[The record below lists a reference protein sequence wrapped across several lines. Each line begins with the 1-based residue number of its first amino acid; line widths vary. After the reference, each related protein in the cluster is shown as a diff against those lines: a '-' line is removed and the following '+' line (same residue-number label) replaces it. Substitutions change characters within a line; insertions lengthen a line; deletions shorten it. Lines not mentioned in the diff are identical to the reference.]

1 MPAAK
6 NIWIPRHV
14 KDGIGY
20 KSCAYPERVAI
31 FGADTETAKGNVE
44 MLQVCDGKG
53 AYLVPVNPG
62 NCLEKYV
69 DTMNPFIHKDTTN
82 ICWFHNLTFDME
94 VMLIP
99 YITLYREKKSFE
111 ISLANCDIEL
121 HMGKICFVDIYYSK
135 NRRLQLRDSSKF
147 IMGSLEKVAKKL
159 GTPHQK
165 SPRPPGLGIRSPW
178 EPDIK
183 AYAEQDAWVTY
194 EIGAWICNDL
204 LQKYNVPP
212 TVSFSQFSQKLYQS
226 QFIQPDEH
234 IPFPTD
240 DACYFAERSYH
251 GGKNG
256 LYCPAPV
263 VIEDCYDIDIVS
275 AYAYSLTTMPQAY
288 FSKTIY
294 ATKYEPGKHG
304 VYAIDAC
311 IAPTK
316 YPVLF
321 KEFSF
326 QPALG
331 EVKDLMVTSYELDRA
346 MEMGL
351 VQLHRCR
358 GWILDVS
365 KYERHP
371 FGPYVDYWWQKK
383 KVAIEGSIPYRSSKL
398 APNAIYGKLIGRVEL
413 DEADFVE
420 RHGAFMPVKMT
431 HKACSFYNPLL
442 ASLVTAKTRLKLLDL
457 ETRFNGLHSAT
468 DAVKTTTKPT
478 GESSELGGYE
488 TEICGRCVIL
498 RNKLYLHF
506 NQENKL
512 EKFALHG
519 FWGTP
524 NQLLEMVDKGLRNYT
539 CKHMPKLRETLRLV
553 NKKDLPFVMK
563 DVEREINV
571 NFNDWHYI
579 KADRVSDVSPFG
591 GAPEVPDEKIDT
603 TL

>member
-1 MPAAK
+1 MPTAK

-14 KDGIGY
+14 KDGIGH
-20 KSCAYPERVAI
+20 KACAYPERVNV

-44 MLQVCDGKG
+44 MIQICDGKC
-53 AYLVPVNPG
+53 AYLLHANPMTA
-62 NCLEKYV
+62 LQKYV
-69 DTMNPFIHKDTTN
+69 EAMNPLVHKGETN
-82 ICWFHNLTFDME
+82 VCWFHNLTFDME

-99 YITLYREKKSFE
+99 YIQLYREKKSFE
-111 ISLANCDIEL
+111 INLDICDIEL
-121 HMGKICFVDIYYSK
+121 HMGKVAFVDIFYSK
-135 NRRLQLRDSSKF
+135 NRRLMLRDSSKF

-165 SPRPPGLGIRSPW
+165 SPKPMGLGVRSPW

-194 EIGAWICNDL
+194 EIGDWICKNL
-204 LQKYNVPP
+204 LHKYNVPP

-226 QFIQPDEH
+226 QFVGPDEH

-263 VIEDCYDIDIVS
+263 VIEECYDVDIVS
-275 AYAYSLTTMPQAY
+275 AYAYSLSKMPQAY
-288 FSKTIY
+288 FSRSLY
-294 ATKYEPGKHG
+294 VNKYEPGKHG

-321 KEFSF
+321 KEFTF
-326 QPALG
+326 QPAVG
-331 EVKDLMVTSYELDRA
+331 EVKDLMVVSYELDRA
-346 MEMGL
+346 IEMGL

-358 GWILDVS
+358 GWILEES
-365 KYERHP
+365 NYKKHA
-371 FGPYVDYWWQKK
+371 FAPYVDYWWQKK
-383 KVAIEGSIPYRSSKL
+383 KVAEEGSIPYRSSKL

-442 ASLVTAKTRLKLLDL
+442 ATLVTAKTRLKLLDL
-457 ETRFNGLHSAT
+457 EQRFNGLHSAT
-468 DAVKTTTKPT
+468 DAVKTTTRPT
-478 GESSELGGYE
+478 GMSSELGGYE
-488 TEICGRCVIL
+488 QEICGRCVIL

-524 NQLLEMVDKGLRNYT
+524 DQLLEMVDKGLRNYT

-553 NKKDLPFVMK
+553 DKKTLPFVMK
-563 DVEREINV
+563 DVEREINI

-579 KADRVSDVSPFG
+579 KGDRVSDVSPLS
-591 GAPEVPDEKIDT
+591 EVPDEKLDI

>member
-1 MPAAK
+1 MPTPK

-20 KSCAYPERVAI
+20 KSCAYPEWVNI
-31 FGADTETAKGNVE
+31 FGADTETAKGNIE
-44 MLQVCDGKG
+44 MIQVCDGQ
-53 AYLVPVNPG
+53 AVYLVPANPE
-62 NCLEKYV
+62 NALQKFI
-69 DTMNPFIHKDTTN
+69 DTMNPLVHKGVVN
-82 ICWFHNLTFDME
+82 LCWFHNLTFDME

-99 YITLYREKKSFE
+99 YIKLYREKRSFE
-111 ISLANCDIEL
+111 INLDECDIEL
-121 HMGKICFVDIYYSK
+121 HMGKICFVDIYFSK

-147 IMGSLEKVAKKL
+147 IMGSLEKVARKL

-165 SPRPPGLGIRSPW
+165 SAKPPGLGLRSPW

-194 EIGAWICNDL
+194 EIGHRICEDIL
-204 LQKYNVPP
+204 RKYNVPP

-226 QFIQPDEH
+226 QFVGSDEH

-275 AYAYSLTTMPQAY
+275 AYAYSLTRMPQAY
-288 FSKTIY
+288 FSKAIY
-294 ATKYEPGKHG
+294 TNKYEPGRHG

-321 KEFSF
+321 QEFSF
-326 QPALG
+326 RPAVG
-331 EVKDLMVTSYELDRA
+331 EVKDLMVVSYELDMA
-346 MEMGL
+346 IKMGL

-358 GWILDVS
+358 GWVLEES
-365 KYERHP
+365 GYKGHP
-371 FGPYVDYWWQKK
+371 FAPYVDFWWQQKRT
-383 KVAIEGSIPYRSSKL
+383 AEEGSIAYRSAKL

-442 ASLVTAKTRLKLLDL
+442 ATLVTAKTRLKLLDL
-457 ETRFNGLHSAT
+457 ERRFNGLHSAT
-468 DAVKTTTKPT
+468 DAVKTIMKPT
-478 GESSELGGYE
+478 GTSSELGGYE
-488 TEICGRCVIL
+488 TEICGKCIIL

-506 NQENKL
+506 NSENKL

-524 NQLLEMVDKGLRNYT
+524 DQLLDMVDKGLRKYT
-539 CKHMPKLRETLRLV
+539 CQHMPKLRESLRLV

-571 NFNDWHYI
+571 NFSDWHYI
-579 KADRVSDVSPFG
+579 KGDRVSDVSPLAG
-591 GAPEVPDEKIDT
+591 GSVGGEEKLDT

>member
-1 MPAAK
+1 MPTAK

-14 KDGIGY
+14 KDGIGF
-20 KSCAYPERVAI
+20 KKCACPEYIHV
-31 FGADTETAKGNVE
+31 FGADTETCKGDVG
-44 MLQVCDGKG
+44 MVQICDGAG
-53 AYLVPVNPG
+53 VQLLHVNPA

-69 DTMNPFIHKDTTN
+69 AAMNPMVHKGEVN
-82 ICWFHNLTFDME
+82 VCWFHNLTFDME

-99 YITLYREKKSFE
+99 HVQLYREKKSFE
-111 ISLANCDIEL
+111 ISLPDADIEL

-147 IMGSLEKVAKKL
+147 IMGSLEKVANKLELLHRKSKK
-159 GTPHQK
+159 
-165 SPRPPGLGIRSPW
+165 PPGLGVRSPW
-178 EPDIK
+178 DDDLK
-183 AYAEQDAWVTY
+183 AYAIQDAWVTY
-194 EIGAWICNDL
+194 DIGKWISDNL
-204 LQKYNVPP
+204 MHRYNIPL

-226 QFIQPDEH
+226 QFINEDEH

-256 LYCPAPV
+256 MYCPAPV
-263 VIEDCYDIDIVS
+263 VIDDCYDIDIVS
-275 AYAYSLTTMPQAY
+275 AYADSLTRMPQAY
-288 FSKTIY
+288 FSRTKYTN
-294 ATKYEPGKHG
+294 KYEPGQHG

-311 IAPTK
+311 IGPTK

-331 EVKDLMVTSYELDRA
+331 EVKDLMVTSYELDKA
-346 MEMGL
+346 IQMGL
-351 VQLHRCR
+351 VQLHKCR
-358 GWILDVS
+358 GWVLDVS
-365 KYERHP
+365 TYKKHP
-371 FGPYVDYWWQKK
+371 FAPYVDFWWQQK
-383 KVAIEGSIPYRSSKL
+383 KVAIEGTIPYRLAKL
-398 APNAIYGKLIGRVEL
+398 GPNAIYGKLIGRIEL

-457 ETRFNGLHSAT
+457 ETRFEGLHSAT
-468 DAVKTTTKPT
+468 DAVKTIHKPY
-478 GESSELGGYE
+478 GESPELGGYE
-488 TEICGRCVIL
+488 TEIFGKCIIL

-506 NQENKL
+506 NKENKL

-524 NQLLEMVDKGLRNYT
+524 DQLIEMVDKGLREYT
-539 CKHMPKLRETLRLV
+539 CLHMPKLKESLRMV
-553 NKKDLPFVMK
+553 HKKDLPFVMK
-563 DVEREINV
+563 TVEREINV
-571 NFNDWHYI
+571 NFNDWHHI
-579 KADRVSDVSPFG
+579 KSDRVSDVTPI
-591 GAPEVPDEKIDT
+591 PEVGEEKIDL